1 MKKTILVATI
11 GALTLGVNAGDW
23 GKAPVGKA
31 PIEECVDLGGT
42 ISAGY
47 MSDYIFYG
55 VRFAGDSAWTSVNYT
70 FDGLAVPITVGAWY
84 LNGIADDGLGG
95 ASDELDLTVS
105 AALGTFAGF
114 DVALG
119 YTHYLYPELRSNFGA
134 TSGLGYGELGVDIT
148 RSLGFVDLAYESNY
162 AMGGFANGWYHQL
175 GVEKS
180 FSITDSVSLVVG
192 AGIGYSDHYF
202 SILTANDSDWNHYY
216 ATVSLPIALNCRT
229 TLTPYVGYNGSPGG
243 FVTDGLNPTLLD
255 PQSDILH
262 GGVSLSVS
270 F

>member
-55 VRFAGDSAWTSVNYT
+55 VRFADDSVWTSVDYT
-70 FDGLAVPITVGAWY
+70 FDGLAVPVTVGAWY
-84 LNGIADDGLGG
+84 LNGINNAPG
-95 ASDELDLTVS
+95 AGYDKLDLFVS
-105 AALGTFAGF
+105 ADLGTFAGF

-119 YTHYLYPELRSNFGA
+119 YTHFIFPEFRSNVTPVG
-134 TSGLGYGELGVDIT
+134 TGYGELGLDIS
-148 RSLGFVDLAYESNY
+148 RSLGIVDLAYESNY
-162 AMGGFANGWYHQL
+162 SFAGPNGWYHQI
-175 GVEKS
+175 GIEKS
-180 FSITDSVSLVVG
+180 FGITDNISLVLG
-192 AGIGYSDHYF
+192 TGIGYSDNYF
-202 SILTANDSDWNHYY
+202 AAPNNSRWNHYY
-216 ATVSLPIALNCRT
+216 VSASLPIELNCRT
-229 TLTPYVGYNGSPGG
+229 TLTPYIGYNGGPSGYVTGPGSIG
-243 FVTDGLNPTLLD
+243 QG
-255 PQSDILH
+255 DILH